1 MPNDI
6 VAKCFCV
13 DQLSW
18 IGCEPQLS
26 VVPNVLNKTV
36 FHVMKGQSSI
46 LVLSCIAELSN
57 EPYEGFVSTDLPDHC
72 DGGWQKVQQVKA
84 NYHRSQA
91 LVTLTRFYGR
101 HSN

>member
-6 VAKCFCV
+6 VAKCFFV

-36 FHVMKGQSSI
+36 FHMMKGQSSI

-72 DGGWQKVQQVKA
+72 DGGWQKV
-84 NYHRSQA
+84 
-91 LVTLTRFYGR
+91 
-101 HSN
+101 

>member
-46 LVLSCIAELSN
+46 SVLSCIAELSN
-57 EPYEGFVSTDLPDHC
+57 EPYEGFVSTDC
-72 DGGWQKVQQVKA
+72 D
-84 NYHRSQA
+84 R
-91 LVTLTRFYGR
+91 LTRSLRRWMAKG
-101 HSN
+101 STGESQLSP